1 MLKSVRVHVWSTM
14 DNGKLQK
21 LAAVA
26 SPEGMGNNEAATQ
39 LDVTYSD
46 RLVNE
51 MRYLVAPLWGGDD
64 ETTTKK
70 TMPIMVWVKM
80 FSSSMSHMKLS

>member
-1 MLKSVRVHVWSTM
+1 M

-51 MRYLVAPLWGGDD
+51 MR
-64 ETTTKK
+64 
-70 TMPIMVWVKM
+70 
-80 FSSSMSHMKLS
+80 